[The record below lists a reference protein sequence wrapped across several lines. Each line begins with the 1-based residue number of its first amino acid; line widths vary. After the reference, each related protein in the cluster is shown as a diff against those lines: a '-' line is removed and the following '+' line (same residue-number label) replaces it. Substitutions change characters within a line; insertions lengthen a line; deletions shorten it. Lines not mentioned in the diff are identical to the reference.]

1 MDALVVSP
9 ARRRVAGFALAGA
22 LAAGIAGCGGDAVDG
37 VTAGSPP
44 AVLGAVQ
51 AASAAQAAQPATD
64 AAAAQ
69 RAPTAS
75 APGATIA
82 ASEAVTAAQPPAPA
96 PQRASPSGEP
106 GTVAPSVL
114 PAPEPAWLKA
124 FEFVTVLSRD
134 EIDRASRERGWAA
147 LAGPARCE
155 VVVYRIAHPARGPR
169 GEATDATGAVMVPRG
184 PGCDGPL
191 PMLSYSRGTDLDRDR
206 SMADPSER
214 ENQAVAAFFAASGH
228 TVVAS
233 DYLGYAGSSF
243 PYHPYLHAESEA
255 STTVDAIRAARRLLD
270 VLDVPTSGRLVLA
283 GYSQGGHAA
292 LAAHRA
298 IERDAPAGVPAPA
311 ATGAMSGPYDLAGTF
326 ADGAAILPL
335 LAIDLGNSPLARTV
349 TLRLGDALGTGALEL
364 LRAGDGLRTTLQANS
379 VLGWT
384 PRAPVLL
391 CGGARDPVVPFSNTT
406 RAATDFAGRGASVA
420 VVDVEREPAY
430 ASGLPAASAPPSA
443 LGDYHQGTVPPA
455 CFAAVRDR
463 LLTPAR

>member
-1 MDALVVSP
+1 MDAHAVLT
-9 ARRRVAGFALAGA
+9 ARRRGAGVALVGA
-22 LAAGIAGCGGDAVDG
+22 LGAFAAGIAGCGGAAVEDG
-37 VTAGSPP
+37 AAGTRTA
-44 AVLGAVQ
+44 VMGAVQ
-51 AASAAQAAQPATD
+51 TSADAASAL
-64 AAAAQ
+64 
-69 RAPTAS
+69 S
-75 APGATIA
+75 APVVPASGATMA
-82 ASEAVTAAQPPAPA
+82 APDVAPAAQPPVPA
-96 PQRASPSGEP
+96 PVPAPPRATTADVPD
-106 GTVAPSVL
+106 TVAL
-114 PAPEPAWLKA
+114 PAPDSAWLRA

-134 EIDRASRERGWAA
+134 EIDRTSRERGWSA

-184 PGCDGPL
+184 QGCDGPL
-191 PMLSYSRGTDLDRDR
+191 PVLSYSRGTDLDRDR

-228 TVVAS
+228 AVVAS

-255 STTVDAIRAARRLLD
+255 STTVDAIRAARRLLA
-270 VLDVPTSGRLVLA
+270 VLDVPTSGRLLLA

-311 ATGAMSGPYDLAGTF
+311 GTGAMSGPYDLAGTF
-326 ADGAAILPL
+326 TDGAAILPL
-335 LAIDLGNSPLARTV
+335 LAVDLGSSLLARGV
-349 TLRLGDALGTGALEL
+349 TLRLGDALGTGAIEL
-364 LRAGDGLRTTLQANS
+364 LREGDRLRATLQANS

-391 CGGARDPVVPFSNTT
+391 CGGARDPVVPFSNTI
-406 RAATDFAGRGASVA
+406 RAAADFTGRGATVA

-430 ASGLPAASAPPSA
+430 AAGLPAASAPPSA
-443 LGDYHQGTVPPA
+443 LGDYHQGPLPPA
-455 CFAAVRDR
+455 CYAAVRDR
-463 LLTPAR
+463 LLVTAR